1 MLGEK
6 VPSQEKIVS
15 LFEPHTDIL
24 VKGTRDIVFGHK
36 VCLTTGESS
45 LILDARV
52 LDGNPADSTLVQSV
66 ITEHKEFF
74 GQAPQQA
81 AFDGCFASEGNRDFA
96 KIQGVAELTFSKNR
110 SMDISSLVSSKRIH
124 KALRNFRAGIEAN
137 ISLLKR
143 VFGWER
149 IFDKGEHSFAAAIQA
164 GAVAFNLF
172 LLARIHLT

>member
-1 MLGEK
+1 
-6 VPSQEKIVS
+6 
-15 LFEPHTDIL
+15 
-24 VKGTRDIVFGHK
+24 
-36 VCLTTGESS
+36 
-45 LILDARV
+45 
-52 LDGNPADSTLVQSV
+52 
-66 ITEHKEFF
+66 
-74 GQAPQQA
+74 
-81 AFDGCFASEGNRDFA
+81 
-96 KIQGVAELTFSKNR
+96 
-110 SMDISSLVSSKRIH
+110 MDISSLVSSKRIH